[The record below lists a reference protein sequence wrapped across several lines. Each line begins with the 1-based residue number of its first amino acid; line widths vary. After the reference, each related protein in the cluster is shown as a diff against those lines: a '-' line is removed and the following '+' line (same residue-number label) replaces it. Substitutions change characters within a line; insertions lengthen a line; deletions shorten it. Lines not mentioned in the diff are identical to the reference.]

1 MIDALL
7 TQTKEKMGKAIE
19 VTREDLSTIRSGRAT
34 PSLIEN
40 LVVSVYGGTTKMKL
54 METATIAAVDT
65 KTLVITPY
73 DLSIIGEISKSIQEA
88 NTGMNPSVDG
98 EVIRI
103 SLPPLTE
110 ERRKEFIK
118 LAKTKVEAGK
128 IMLRQIRQD
137 MMHEVKKMSD
147 DKTIDEDMKKMAEKK
162 IQDIT
167 DASGKELDQM
177 AEKKETEL
185 LQL

>member
-7 TQTKEKMGKAIE
+7 TQTKDKMAKALE
-19 VTREDLSTIRSGRAT
+19 VTKEDLSSIRSGRAT

-40 LVVSVYGGTTKMKL
+40 IVVSVYGGTTKMKL
-54 METATIAAVDT
+54 METATIAATDT

-73 DLSIIGEISKSIQEA
+73 DISIIAELSKSIQEA
-88 NTGMNPSVDG
+88 NTGINPIVDG

-118 LAKTKVEAGK
+118 LAKTKVESGK
-128 IMLRQIRQD
+128 IMIRQIRQD
-137 MMHEVKKMSD
+137 MMHEVKKLAD
-147 DKTIDEDMKKMAEKK
+147 DKAIDEDMKKMAEKK
-162 IQDIT
+162 IQEIT
-167 DASGKELDQM
+167 DASGKELDAL
-177 AEKKETEL
+177 AEKKESEL
-185 LQL
+185 IQL